1 MSLINLPLRYKEFL
15 KILRSLLRGKK
26 YYAYSFYQSIQ
37 KSSRNRECFSLLENS
52 KLAIVV
58 QGPYLEKENFTL
70 ETLRMYR
77 RNFPESIIILSTWTL
92 PKCDESALNQ
102 IGVNVSLNERPIDAG
117 VSNVN
122 LQIASTK
129 SGMLLAME
137 LGVNHVLKTRT
148 DQRIYNPNFYAYLT
162 SLLDAFPLAKPC
174 SDQHSRLIA
183 CSLNTFKVRMY
194 GISDMFLFG
203 HVEDM
208 VRYWDVPLD
217 DRNSDGV
224 DKAKTWREHA
234 NLQLSEVYF
243 CTTYLRSIG
252 KDVKFT
258 LKSSLSAI
266 AENFIVI
273 DQHSISLFW
282 NKYTYDE
289 NRYDHGFYNSQLTF
303 NDWLILYSCQD
314 NIVYDEK
321 SLDLKISEVIKEY

>member
-1 MSLINLPLRYKEFL
+1 MSLINLPLRYKAIL
-15 KILRSLLRGKK
+15 KILLGLLRGEK
-26 YYAYSFYQSIQ
+26 YYAYSFYQSTQ
-37 KSSRNRECFSLLENS
+37 KTARNTECFSLLENN

-58 QGPYLEKENFTL
+58 QGPYSEKENFTL
-70 ETLRMYR
+70 ETLRIYR
-77 RNFPESIIILSTWTL
+77 RNFPESVIILSTWTV
-92 PKCDESALNQ
+92 PECDESALKQ
-102 IGVNVSLNERPIDAG
+102 IDVKVILNERPIYSG

-122 LQIASTK
+122 LQIVSTK
-129 SGMLLAME
+129 LGMLLAKE
-137 LGVNHVLKTRT
+137 LGANHALKTRT

-162 SLLDAFPLAKPC
+162 SLLYAFPLANAC
-174 SDQHSRLIA
+174 SDQYSRLIA
-183 CSLNTFKVRMY
+183 CSLNTFKLRMY

-203 HVEDM
+203 HIEDM
-208 VRYWDVPLD
+208 VRYWDVPFD
-217 DRNSDGV
+217 DRNSDGIEN
-224 DKAKTWREHA
+224 KKTWREHA
-234 NLQLSEVYF
+234 SLQLSEVYF

-303 NDWLILYSCQD
+303 NDWLILDSCQG

-321 SLDLKISEVIKEY
+321 RLDLKISNKR

>member
-1 MSLINLPLRYKEFL
+1 
-15 KILRSLLRGKK
+15 
-26 YYAYSFYQSIQ
+26 
-37 KSSRNRECFSLLENS
+37 
-52 KLAIVV
+52 
-58 QGPYLEKENFTL
+58 
-70 ETLRMYR
+70 
-77 RNFPESIIILSTWTL
+77 
-92 PKCDESALNQ
+92 
-102 IGVNVSLNERPIDAG
+102 
-117 VSNVN
+117 
-122 LQIASTK
+122 
-129 SGMLLAME
+129 
-137 LGVNHVLKTRT
+137 
-148 DQRIYNPNFYAYLT
+148 
-162 SLLDAFPLAKPC
+162 
-174 SDQHSRLIA
+174 
-183 CSLNTFKVRMY
+183 MY

-321 SLDLKISEVIKEY
+321 CLDLKISEVIKEY